1 MISFQSPQLASR
13 RHLIEWSTEVIEIK
27 YYFWTIY
34 ILCRLNLKVSGKLGL
49 CGATL
54 HLALRIIDLFMD
66 GHDIQV
72 LV

>member
-13 RHLIEWSTEVIEIK
+13 RHLIEWSTEVLEIE
-27 YYFWTIY
+27 YFQDY
-34 ILCRLNLKVSGKLGL
+34 ILCPLNFKVSGKLGL

-72 LV
+72 MV

>member
-13 RHLIEWSTEVIEIK
+13 RHLIEWSTEVQEIE
-27 YYFWTIY
+27 YFQVY
-34 ILCRLNLKVSGKLGL
+34 IECRLNVKVSGKLGL